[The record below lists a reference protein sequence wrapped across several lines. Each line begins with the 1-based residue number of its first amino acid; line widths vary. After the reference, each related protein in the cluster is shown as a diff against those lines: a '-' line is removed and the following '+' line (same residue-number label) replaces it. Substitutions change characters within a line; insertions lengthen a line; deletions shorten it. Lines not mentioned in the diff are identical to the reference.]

1 MIKRNSK
8 KIWGKYEL
16 QRLSGKRKDDREI
29 SYIYGTTV
37 GRPFKLD
44 VSDIDF

>member
-29 SYIYGTTV
+29 SYIYGT
-37 GRPFKLD
+37 LLLMED
-44 VSDIDF
+44 LSNWM